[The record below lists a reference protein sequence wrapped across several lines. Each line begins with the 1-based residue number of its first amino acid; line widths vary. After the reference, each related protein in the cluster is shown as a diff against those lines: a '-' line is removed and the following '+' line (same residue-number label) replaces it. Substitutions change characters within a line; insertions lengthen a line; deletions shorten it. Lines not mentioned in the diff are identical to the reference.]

1 MRYTDLPIQT
11 HREAPANARS
21 DGQSWLIRAGYLSHS
36 GEILPLGE
44 RALARIQTF
53 LHTSADF
60 RQIGLTTLAG
70 APEHYY
76 PTPVGSHEILHCPS
90 CGYASRAETAQFQ
103 KAAPAPEP
111 PAPLEKV
118 LTPDCPTIESLAA
131 YLGIPTSKTAKALMF
146 VRGDDSIRDTR
157 YSEGDT
163 RKSIFDTRYSEG
175 ESSNNEL
182 SNNELSNIELSNTEL
197 SNNESPNFLFLI
209 LRGDTALSEAKLEA
223 LVGKFRL
230 AADDEIRAIG
240 AVPGY
245 ASPIGVKN
253 ARILVD
259 DLIPA
264 SPNLVAGANESGYHL
279 LNTNYGRDYTAET
292 VADLAQAAPGY
303 PCIRCVSALSATR
316 AWVLASDSGFD
327 PEKTLLALAETHHDD
342 KGLTLPAPVAPF
354 DVYLMHVPGKTMDT
368 LPAAQGLYEKLQAA
382 GFSVL
387 FDDRNDRAGVKFNDA
402 DLIGCPLRLTL
413 GERGLQN
420 GVVEL
425 KRRSG
430 GEVEQ
435 VALNQEFSHEILR

>member
-44 RALARIQTF
+44 RALTRIRAC
-53 LHTSADF
+53 LHTPADF
-60 RQIGLTTLAG
+60 HQIGLTTLDG

-76 PTPVGSHEILHCPS
+76 PTPVGSHEIIYCPS
-90 CGYASRAETAQFQ
+90 CGTASRAETAQYQ
-103 KAAPAPEP
+103 KADPAPEP
-111 PAPLEKV
+111 LAPLEKV
-118 LTPDCPTIESLAA
+118 ITPNCPTIESLAA
-131 YLGIPTSKTAKALMF
+131 FLNIPTSKTAKALML
-146 VRGDDSIRDTR
+146 VSRDSRVESSSPTL
-157 YSEGDT
+157 
-163 RKSIFDTRYSEG
+163 
-175 ESSNNEL
+175 ESSNHLL
-182 SNNELSNIELSNTEL
+182 SILQSSNFFFIVV
-197 SNNESPNFLFLI
+197 
-209 LRGDTALSEAKLEA
+209 RGDTALSEAKLEA

-230 AADDEIRAIG
+230 ATDDEIRAIG

-264 SPNLVAGANESGYHL
+264 SPNLVAGANEAGYHL
-279 LNTNYGRDYTAET
+279 LNTNYGRDYTADT
-292 VADLAQAAPGY
+292 IADLAQATPGD
-303 PCIRCVSALSATR
+303 PCIHCASALSATR
-316 AWVLASDSGFD
+316 GWILASEAGFD

-342 KGLTLPAPVAPF
+342 KGLALPAPVAPF
-354 DVYLMHVPGKTMDT
+354 DIYLMHVPGKTMDT

-382 GFSVL
+382 GLSVL

-402 DLIGCPLRLTL
+402 DLIGCPIRITL

-420 GVVEL
+420 GMVEL
-425 KRRSG
+425 KKRTLT
-430 GEVEQ
+430 EVKQ
-435 VALNQEFSHEILR
+435 VVLNQEFSYETFR